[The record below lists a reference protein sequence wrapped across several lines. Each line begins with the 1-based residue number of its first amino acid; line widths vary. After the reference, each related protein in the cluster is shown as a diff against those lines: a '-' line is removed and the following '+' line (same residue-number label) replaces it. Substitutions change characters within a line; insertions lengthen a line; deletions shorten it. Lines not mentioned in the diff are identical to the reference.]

1 MPVGCPQRLMPD
13 THWAASPPFR
23 STEEIRVNIPLK
35 ERPAGWFLT
44 REAPDHQMPEDA
56 MPPVEAMRLVE
67 QELAVE
73 GIPERNLATFVTTF
87 MEPEAR
93 VVIDQNLHRNFIDHA
108 EYPMTA
114 EIEQRCIRMLAELFH
129 APGETVGA
137 RTQGSSE
144 AIMLGALSLKWKWR
158 ERREAAGKP
167 TDKPNLVFGG
177 DVHVVWE
184 KFCRYFDVEPR
195 IVPLQP
201 GKYTIGP
208 EDVEPHV
215 DENTIG
221 VAAVVGTTFTG
232 HADDV
237 VGIND
242 LLMELLD
249 KQGLDVPLHIDGAS
263 GAFVWP
269 FLYPHSE
276 WDFRLERVRSINA
289 SGHKFGLVYP
299 GVGWLIFREKSDL
312 AEDLVF
318 YENYLGK
325 TDATFTLNFSTG
337 SAMVLAQYYAFVRF
351 GKAGYRFVMET
362 MQANAESLAKDI
374 ESIGKF
380 QIIGAG
386 EETLPLVAFNLA
398 EEQAYDEFDIAFQLA
413 AERGWMV
420 PAYTMPPNAQD
431 VKMMRALV
439 KLNLSRSLV
448 DTLADDL
455 QTAVR
460 TLDEKGPVSESERK
474 LVKTSVTH

>member
-1 MPVGCPQRLMPD
+1 MSDSPDHFQMPVPG
-13 THWAASPPFR
+13 A
-23 STEEIRVNIPLK
+23 
-35 ERPAGWFLT
+35 FLT
-44 REAPDHQMPEDA
+44 EGAPDDAIPENP
-56 MPPVEAMRLVE
+56 MPPVAAMRLVS

-73 GIPERNLATFVTTF
+73 GIPERNLATFVTTW

-93 VVIDQNLHRNFIDHA
+93 RVINDNLHRNFIDHA
-108 EYPMTA
+108 EYPMTF
-114 EIEQRCIRMLAELFH
+114 EIQQRCIRMLAELFH
-129 APGETVGA
+129 APGETTGTS
-137 RTQGSSE
+137 TQGSSE
-144 AIMLGALSLKWKWR
+144 AIMLGALSMKWKWR
-158 ERREAAGKP
+158 GRREAAGKA
-167 TDKPNLVFGG
+167 TDAPNLVFGG

-195 IVPLQP
+195 IVPLQR

-208 EDVEPHV
+208 EDIEPHL

-242 LLMELLD
+242 LLIQMRDERGID
-249 KQGLDVPLHIDGAS
+249 IPLHIDGAS

-269 FLYPHSE
+269 FLYPDSP
-276 WDFRLERVRSINA
+276 WDFRLEQVRSINA

-299 GVGWLIFREKSDL
+299 GIGWLIFREKSDL
-312 AEDLVF
+312 AEELVF

-337 SAMVLAQYYAFVRF
+337 SSMVLAQYYNFVRF
-351 GKAGYRFVMET
+351 GKVGYRRIMRI
-362 MQANAESLAKDI
+362 MQQNAAALAKDI
-374 ESIGKF
+374 EAIGKF

-398 EEQAYDEFDIAFQLA
+398 EEHPYDEFDIAFQLA

-420 PAYTMPPNAQD
+420 PAYTMPPNAED

-439 KLNLSRSLV
+439 KLTLGRSLV
-448 DTLADDL
+448 D
-455 QTAVR
+455 R
-460 TLDEKGPVSESERK
+460 LDEDIADAIETLEQRGPVSPSERER
-474 LVKTSVTH
+474 VQTNVSH

>member
-1 MPVGCPQRLMPD
+1 VSDAANLIEAAQVGAWLEKGPPD
-13 THWAASPPFR
+13 QA
-23 STEEIRVNIPLK
+23 I
-35 ERPAGWFLT
+35 
-44 REAPDHQMPEDA
+44 PEDSLSPIA
-56 MPPVEAMRLVE
+56 AMRLVG

-73 GIPERNLATFVTTF
+73 GIPERNLATFVTTW

-93 VVIDQNLHRNFIDHA
+93 VLIDENLHRNFIDHA
-108 EYPMTA
+108 EYPQTF
-114 EIEQRCIRMLAELFH
+114 EIQQRCIRMLAELFH
-129 APGETVGA
+129 APGETTGTS
-137 RTQGSSE
+137 TQGSSE

-158 ERREAAGKP
+158 ERRQAAGKP
-167 TDKPNLVFGG
+167 TDSPNLVFGG

-208 EDVEPHV
+208 EDIEPHV

-237 VGIND
+237 AGIND
-242 LLMELLD
+242 FLLQLKD
-249 KQGLDVPLHIDGAS
+249 KKGLDVPLHIDGAS

-276 WDFRLERVRSINA
+276 WDFRLEQVRSINA

-299 GVGWLIFREKSDL
+299 GIGWLIFREKADL

-337 SAMVLAQYYAFVRF
+337 SAMVIAQYYNFVRF
-351 GKAGYRFVMET
+351 GKAGYRRIMEI
-362 MQANAESLAKDI
+362 MQENAKSLAKDI
-374 ESIGKF
+374 EDVGKF
-380 QIIGAG
+380 QVIGKG

-398 EEQAYDEFDIAFQLA
+398 DQHPYDEFDIAFQLA

-420 PAYTMPPNAQD
+420 PAYTMPPDAQD
-431 VKMMRALV
+431 IKMMRALV
-439 KLNLSRSLV
+439 KLTLNRSLV
-448 DTLADDL
+448 DKLADDL
-455 QTAVR
+455 AAAIK
-460 TLDEKGPVSESERK
+460 TLEQKGPVTESERRR
-474 LVKTSVTH
+474 VRRSVTH

>member
-1 MPVGCPQRLMPD
+1 
-13 THWAASPPFR
+13 
-23 STEEIRVNIPLK
+23 VNELLK
-35 ERPAGWFLT
+35 ERPAGWCLT
-44 REAPDHQMPEDA
+44 RDAPAQEFPEEAMT
-56 MPPVEAMRLVE
+56 PVQAMRLVQ

-73 GIPERNLATFVTTF
+73 GIPERNLATFVTTW

-93 VVIDQNLHRNFIDHA
+93 EVIDQNLHRNFIDHA

-114 EIEQRCIRMLAELFH
+114 EIEQRCIRMLADLFH
-129 APGETVGA
+129 APGETTGA

-242 LLMELLD
+242 LLMSLLD
-249 KQGLDVPLHIDGAS
+249 EKGLDVPLHIDGAS

-299 GVGWLIFREKSDL
+299 GIGWLIFREKSDL

-351 GKAGYRFVMET
+351 GKGGYRFAMET
-362 MQANAESLAKDI
+362 MRSNAEALAKDI
-374 ESIGKF
+374 ESVGKF

-386 EETLPLVAFNLA
+386 EERLPLVAFNLA
-398 EEQAYDEFDIAFQLA
+398 EELAYDEFDIAFQLA

-439 KLNLSRSLV
+439 KLNLNRSLV
-448 DTLADDL
+448 DTLADDIG
-455 QTAVR
+455 QAIK

-474 LVKTSVTH
+474 RVKTSVTH

>member
-1 MPVGCPQRLMPD
+1 MTIAQDYLHTVGK
-13 THWAASPPFR
+13 WI
-23 STEEIRVNIPLK
+23 TE
-35 ERPAGWFLT
+35 G
-44 REAPDHQMPEDA
+44 APDNAIPEDPMA
-56 MPPVEAMRLVE
+56 AIAAMRLVDE
-67 QELAVE
+67 ELAVE
-73 GIPERNLATFVTTF
+73 GIPERNLATFVTTW

-93 VVIDQNLHRNFIDHA
+93 EVIVSNLHRNFIDHA
-108 EYPMTA
+108 EYPQSY
-114 EIEQRCIRMLAELFH
+114 EIQQRCVRMLAELFH
-129 APGETVGA
+129 APGETTGTS
-137 RTQGSSE
+137 TQGSSE

-158 ERREAAGKP
+158 KRREANGKP
-167 TDKPNLVFGG
+167 TDAPNLVFGG

-242 LLMELLD
+242 LLVDLKD

-276 WDFRLERVRSINA
+276 WDFRLEQVRSINA

-299 GVGWLIFREKSDL
+299 GIGWLIFREKSDL

-337 SAMVLAQYYAFVRF
+337 SAMVLAQYYNFVRF
-351 GKAGYRFVMET
+351 GKAGYRRIMEI
-362 MQANAESLAKDI
+362 MQSNAASLAADI
-374 ESIGKF
+374 EDIGPF
-380 QIIGAG
+380 QIIGKG

-398 EEQAYDEFDIAFQLA
+398 EEHPYDEFDIAFQLA

-420 PAYTMPPNAQD
+420 PAYTMPPNASD

-448 DTLADDL
+448 DTLHEDIAS
-455 QTAVR
+455 AVK
-460 TLDEKGPVSESERK
+460 TLEDKGPVSASERK